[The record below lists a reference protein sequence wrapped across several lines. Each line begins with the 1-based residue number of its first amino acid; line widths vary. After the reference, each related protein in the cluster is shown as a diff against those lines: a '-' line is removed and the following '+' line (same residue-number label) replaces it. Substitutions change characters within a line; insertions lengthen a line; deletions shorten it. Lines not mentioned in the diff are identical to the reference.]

1 MGRVS
6 AGPLDGL
13 RVLDFTHVLA
23 GPFATRIMGDLG
35 ADIVKVGSLSR
46 PGNVPG
52 DGTAD
57 SPMNAY
63 YTMWNRNKRS
73 LALDMGSEQARAVC
87 RTLCERA
94 DIVIENFS
102 VGVLDRWGV
111 GYEAVSESAPGVI
124 YIAMS
129 GVGTGGPW
137 SDFVTFAPT
146 IHAIS
151 GLTYLT
157 GVPDHEPIG
166 IGTSHNDHLAGLHAT
181 VAALS
186 AIEARRESGRGQL
199 IDLSQFEV
207 GVNLNGIALFDY
219 FANGRSAEPAGN
231 RRPYDVVAPHNTY
244 QCAGDDRWVAIV
256 ATSDEQWGALRSVLG
271 APAWAA
277 EPRFETAAGRV
288 ANIDDLDAGISAW
301 TAELAAEDVQTRC
314 QAAGVPAGVV
324 QDGGNLVERD
334 PQLRHLGFFRAT
346 DDDAPEGVPM
356 PIDALPLHFSRTP
369 VPRYRAHRALG
380 ADTADVLSEWAS
392 MSADEIAAGE
402 ASGAFS

>member
-1 MGRVS
+1 MGGVS
-6 AGPLDGL
+6 TGPLDGL

-35 ADIVKVGSLSR
+35 ADVVKVGSMSR

-52 DGTAD
+52 DGSAE
-57 SPMNAY
+57 SPTNAY

-73 LALDMGSEQARAVC
+73 LALDMGREEARAVC
-87 RTLCERA
+87 RTLCEKA
-94 DIVIENFS
+94 DIVIDNFS

-111 GYEAVSESAPGVI
+111 GYEAVSESTPGVI

-146 IHAIS
+146 IHAIA

-166 IGTSHNDHLAGLHAT
+166 IGSSYNDHLAGLHAT

-207 GVNLNGIALFDY
+207 GANLNGIALFDY
-219 FANGRSAEPAGN
+219 FANGRSAEPGGN
-231 RRPYDVVAPHNTY
+231 RRPYD
-244 QCAGDDRWVAIV
+244 
-256 ATSDEQWGALRSVLG
+256 QWRALRSVFG
-271 APAWAA
+271 EPPWAA
-277 EPRFETAAGRV
+277 EPRFDTADGRV

-301 TAELAAEDVQTRC
+301 TVGRTAEEVQTLC
-314 QAAGVPAGVV
+314 QAAGVSAGVV
-324 QDGGNLVERD
+324 QDGADLVERD
-334 PQLRHLGFFRAT
+334 PQLRHLGFLTLTEDA
-346 DDDAPEGVPM
+346 APEGVPM

-380 ADTADVLSEWAS
+380 RDTADVLAEWAG
-392 MSADEIAAGE
+392 MSADEVAAGE
-402 ASGAFS
+402 ANGTFR